1 MSRHIDNLN
10 RIVLELQDR
19 YGDHDEIVIQL
30 KAEIEICEAREA
42 RRTEKLT
49 MQSERRLHSVKGPC
63 SRVTSRIE
71 KQLASPFSADSLTP

>member
-30 KAEIEICEAREA
+30 KAEIEICDAREA

-71 KQLASPFSADSLTP
+71 KQLESPFSATH